1 MPVGQLGTIRYAL
14 AAPPTTTVSFIQVDF
29 SVSAGAPGGWSLGL
43 TGMVAA
49 AMSLDRAVEV
59 EVPRSS
65 LGAGP
70 LSLLL
75 SLPLSAPHP
84 PSSQGC
90 QLYAYTIA
98 RLLAS
103 SHGLTHHSALW
114 CTEPQVGRV
123 WPGGISV

>member
-75 SLPLSAPHP
+75 SLPLSGPP

-103 SHGLTHHSALW
+103 FHGLTHHSALW